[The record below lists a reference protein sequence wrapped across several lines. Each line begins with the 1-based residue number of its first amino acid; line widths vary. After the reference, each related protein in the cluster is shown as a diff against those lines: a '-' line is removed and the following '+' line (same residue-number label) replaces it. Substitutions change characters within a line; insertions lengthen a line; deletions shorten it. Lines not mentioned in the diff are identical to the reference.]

1 MVTLLSGCFSCADW
15 GHSPAPPLPAPPLHA
30 VQLCGAHLGSVPGP
44 FTLSSMV
51 KNSSVAAALLAVA
64 VKGTMPF

>member
-1 MVTLLSGCFSCADW
+1 MVTLLSRCFSCADW
-15 GHSPAPPLPAPPLHA
+15 GHSPAPPLHA

-51 KNSSVAAALLAVA
+51 QNSSVAATL
-64 VKGTMPF
+64 